1 MKKEKSCKIV
11 KKMINNTSSDIPYQ
25 SLKKVKDRI
34 PSNNLVYNILD
45 QPPATVNIH
54 QKSNRENKF
63 LSEKNGFLTPEIP
76 KKTSFSLSPKN
87 N

>member
-11 KKMINNTSSDIPYQ
+11 KKMINNTLTEIPNQ
-25 SLKKVKDRI
+25 SLKKVKERI
-34 PSNNLVYNILD
+34 PSTNLVYNILD
-45 QPPATVNIH
+45 QQPATVNIS

-63 LSEKNGFLTPEIP
+63 LSENNGFFTPEIP